1 MIQLKPA
8 VKALIIACVGVF
20 LCQVVFDQ
28 MLDGGV
34 TAVFGLVPASVLKKG
49 FFWQLLTYAF
59 LHADVLHLTLNC
71 LVLAFIG
78 SDLEST
84 WGKNK
89 FLQFYALCVLSA
101 AVIYVFAQTIAGGV
115 FVPMVGASG
124 GIYGLLMA
132 YGLLYPDRTML
143 FMMVFPMRAKHFV
156 WILAAFEFLTTVSS
170 RQGWLS
176 SLAHLSGMGAG
187 FLLLWVSRSKL
198 PNQKP
203 IKKKSGHLRLVPESE
218 KPLEKKKTDQKKPPT
233 FH

>member
-1 MIQLKPA
+1 MIQLRPA
-8 VKALIIACVGVF
+8 VKALIIACIGVF

-34 TAVFGLVPASVLKKG
+34 TAIFGLVPASVLKKG
-49 FFWQLLTYAF
+49 FFWQLLSYAF

-78 SDLEST
+78 SDLEVT

-101 AVIYVFAQTIAGGV
+101 AVVYVFAQTIVGGV
-115 FVPMVGASG
+115 FTPMVGASG

-132 YGLLYPDRTML
+132 YGLLYPNRTML
-143 FMMVFPMRAKHFV
+143 FMMVFPMQAKHFV
-156 WILAAFEFLTTVSS
+156 WILAGFEFLTTVSS

-187 FLLLWVSRSKL
+187 FLLLWVSRVRIPTRPASR
-198 PNQKP
+198 
-203 IKKKSGHLRLVPESE
+203 KKSSHLRLVKDPAKS
-218 KPLEKKKTDQKKPPT
+218 KDKSDSKKPPT